1 MLSNPLLEVLQ
12 FTDGQL
18 ENQSGMLDFKIKD
31 LTPLLTPLPLPRK
44 KVVRQRQV
52 CLTRD
57 RVEDHIARV
66 ERDKVPAFGSGD
78 QGHAQFLGEFKTHMR
93 GPVSGDQHRDTHQR

>member
-31 LTPLLTPLPLPRK
+31 LTPLPYYLDFKIKDLTPLLTGLQNQRPDPSTDPSTSTQK
-44 KVVRQRQV
+44 KSRATKTGLFNQGSRRRSY
-52 CLTRD
+52 C
-57 RVEDHIARV
+57 AR
-66 ERDKVPAFGSGD
+66 
-78 QGHAQFLGEFKTHMR
+78 
-93 GPVSGDQHRDTHQR
+93 